1 MNRLKTFLSISAL
14 SLASSV
20 SVAVA
25 ENKEFEHKK
34 VDNLST
40 TIADSQQNN
49 MQPTDAIFCKDTSD
63 K

>member
-1 MNRLKTFLSISAL
+1 MNRLNTFLSISAL

-40 TIADSQQNN
+40 TIVDGQQNE
-49 MQPTDAIFCKDTSD
+49 MKQPDVIFRNDTSE

>member
-25 ENKEFEHKK
+25 ENKELEHKK
-34 VDNLST
+34 VDNLTT
-40 TIADSQQNN
+40 TIVDSQQN
-49 MQPTDAIFCKDTSD
+49 QTKPTDAIFCKETSD

>member
-1 MNRLKTFLSISAL
+1 MNRLNTFLSISAL

-34 VDNLST
+34 VDNLT
-40 TIADSQQNN
+40 TSIVDGQQNE
-49 MQPTDAIFCKDTSD
+49 MKQPDVIFCKDTSE

>member
-25 ENKEFEHKK
+25 ENKEVEHKK
-34 VDNLST
+34 LDNLST
-40 TIADSQQNN
+40 TIVDIQQNQ
-49 MQPTDAIFCKDTSD
+49 MKPTDTILCKDTSD

>member
-1 MNRLKTFLSISAL
+1 MNRLNTFFSISAL

-25 ENKEFEHKK
+25 DTKEFDQKK
-34 VDNLST
+34 IDNAT
-40 TIADSQQNN
+40 TTSIVNNQPTQNN
-49 MQPTDAIFCKDTSD
+49 QTDLFIK

>member
-1 MNRLKTFLSISAL
+1 MNRLNTFLSISAL

-40 TIADSQQNN
+40 TIVDGQQNE
-49 MQPTDAIFCKDTSD
+49 MKQPDVIFRKDTSE

>member
-1 MNRLKTFLSISAL
+1 MNRLNTFLSISAL

-25 ENKEFEHKK
+25 ETKEFEHKK
-34 VDNLST
+34 VDNVT
-40 TIADSQQNN
+40 TGIVDSQQ
-49 MQPTDAIFCKDTSD
+49 TDIKPNDLVLNKQTPQ